1 MHHLIKWDYQSN
13 KRLGSWQNTI
23 SRERDNMR
31 LYLEDSPSLVR
42 YLDNES
48 LERIY
53 RLARAD
59 GVHPT

>member
-1 MHHLIKWDYQSN
+1 
-13 KRLGSWQNTI
+13 
-23 SRERDNMR
+23 MR

-59 GVHPT
+59 AMRETSLDFPKICPYSIETVLNRPLCLD

>member
-1 MHHLIKWDYQSN
+1 MLIFNLKKPPKQS
-13 KRLGSWQNTI
+13 RCWQNTI
-23 SRERDNMR
+23 SREQDNIG

-53 RLARAD
+53 RLACAL
-59 GVHPT
+59 